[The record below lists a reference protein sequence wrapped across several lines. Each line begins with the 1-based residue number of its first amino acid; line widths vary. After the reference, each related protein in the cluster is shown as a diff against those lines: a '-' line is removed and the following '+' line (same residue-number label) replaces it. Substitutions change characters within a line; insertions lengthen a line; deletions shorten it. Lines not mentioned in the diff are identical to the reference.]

1 MRKSDVQKSNV
12 LVTRRELDNA
22 LEAHDIL
29 EIIVNKLDDTSRA
42 TTIEIETEL
51 VLRIRLCTAFRL
63 RILKLQKAE
72 DDSRG

>member
-1 MRKSDVQKSNV
+1 MRKSDVQKPDV
-12 LVTRRELDNA
+12 IITRRELDNA

-42 TTIEIETEL
+42 ATIEIETEL

-72 DDSRG
+72 DDSRD